1 MITIGHMN
9 FELVEDYREAFNEEE
24 FTEKYSELL
33 NKYDYIVGDI
43 GYGKLRLAGFY
54 RLGKKKI
61 EPDKRVDAIEE
72 YLNEYCNFGCA
83 YFILRKM
90 TKAELK
96 GSTSNKVDETIY
108 LTV

>member
-24 FTEKYSELL
+24 FTEKYSELI
-33 NKYDYIVGDI
+33 NKYYYIVGDI
-43 GYGKLRLAGFY
+43 VYEKLSLAGFY
-54 RLGKKKI
+54 RLCKKKI

-90 TKAELK
+90 NQAELK
-96 GSTSNKVDETIY
+96 ENIELIE
-108 LTV
+108 

>member
-1 MITIGHMN
+1 MITFQGMN
-9 FELVEDYREAFNEEE
+9 YEVVKDYRKAFQMDS
-24 FTEKYSELL
+24 FVARYSDILA
-33 NKYDYIVGDI
+33 KYDYIVGDI

-96 GSTSNKVDETIY
+96 ENTEVIEEDA
-108 LTV
+108 

>member
-9 FELVEDYREAFNEEE
+9 FELVEDSREAFNEEE

-33 NKYDYIVGDI
+33 NKYDYIVGVI
-43 GYGKLRLAGFY
+43 GYGILRLAVFN
-54 RLGKKKI
+54 LLSKEKI
-61 EPDKRVDAIEE
+61 EAYKRVDAIEE

-83 YFILRKM
+83 YFIIRKM

-96 GSTSNKVDETIY
+96 ENTEVIEEDA
-108 LTV
+108 

>member
-9 FELVEDYREAFNEEE
+9 FELVENYRDAFDEEV
-24 FTEKYSELL
+24 FVEKYSELL

-43 GYGKLRLAGFY
+43 GYEKLRLAGFY
-54 RLGKKKI
+54 RSSKRKI
-61 EPDKRVDAIEE
+61 EPDKRADTIQE

-83 YFILRKM
+83 YFILRKV

-96 GSTSNKVDETIY
+96 TQSEENEEEAEV
-108 LTV
+108 